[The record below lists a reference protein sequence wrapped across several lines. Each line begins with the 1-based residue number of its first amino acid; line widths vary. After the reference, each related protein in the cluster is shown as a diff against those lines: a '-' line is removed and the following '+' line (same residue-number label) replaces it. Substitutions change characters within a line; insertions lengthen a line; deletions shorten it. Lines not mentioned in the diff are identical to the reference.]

1 MVSTETTENLLAQH
15 PNWVYDRTNLNGTRY
30 FNDFTCDRCSGH
42 GYYALGVCNG
52 QPILSP
58 YDGGVCYKCGGSGKV
73 DKSKV
78 VEVYTPEYW
87 EQVERACAE
96 RAERKR
102 REREQRFF
110 DQLSARLEKLGF
122 GVNKGEDAVLY
133 RVVGDTFAIK
143 DELKARGCRF
153 NPCVGW
159 YAPAPI
165 EGYETQ
171 KMMSASVLNID
182 AGAWRVEWKDPKDV
196 RPLWIESTRAPSK
209 PISEWQGTVGS
220 KLAVKVHIDHKFES
234 TYERNPG
241 WYGTVTS
248 YLYLMTD
255 ANGNKYKWKASR
267 GDWPEGADVTIM
279 GTVKAHDEYV
289 TKMGQKIKQTVL
301 TRCKM
306 D

>member
-15 PNWVYDRTNLNGTRY
+15 PNWSYDRTDRNGTRY
-30 FNDFTCDRCSGH
+30 FNDATCDRCGGH
-42 GYYALGVCNG
+42 GYYAMGVCNG
-52 QPILSP
+52 QPVLSP
-58 YDGGVCYKCGGSGKV
+58 HDGGVCYKCGGSGKSPKPSV
-73 DKSKV
+73 IK
-78 VEVYTPEYW
+78 VYTQAHW
-87 EQVERACAE
+87 EELEQA
-96 RAERKR
+96 
-102 REREQRFF
+102 REQKFF
-110 DQLSARLEKLGF
+110 NELGARLSKMGF
-122 GVNKGEDAVLY
+122 GVVKGETSVLY
-133 RVVGDTFAIK
+133 RVVGNTFAIK

-165 EGYETQ
+165 EGYEMQ
-171 KMMSASVLNID
+171 KMMSDMVLDIKPET
-182 AGAWRVEWKDPKDV
+182 GTVEWKDPKDV
-196 RPLWIESTRAPSK
+196 RPLWVEVSRASAPT
-209 PISEWQGTVGS
+209 SEWQGTVGS

-234 TYERNPG
+234 SYERNPG
-241 WYGTVTS
+241 WYSTVTS

-289 TKMGQKIKQTVL
+289 TKMGQHIKQTVL